1 MVKRTRNRRGKK
13 RRNILTANILKA
25 TNELKKINNILTQK
39 AKKLNLF
46 KKSKTSKRRK
56 HKHIGGG

>member
-1 MVKRTRNRRGKK
+1 MVKRTRARNRRGKK

-25 TNELKKINNILTQK
+25 RDELKKINNILTQK

-46 KKSKTSKRRK
+46 KKNKTSKRRK
-56 HKHIGGG
+56 HRGGG